1 MIYAFQSSIASAKSP
16 QWASNTQISTT
27 TLITYYVQRLYY
39 CRARDAMSP
48 VKYSMRCTIK
58 QFRTATNCITFNI
71 RVNVLILETSY
82 QSTCKSSDVFEK
94 WQFFGINI
102 YFTLINDCKWWAMQ
116 EKKMKTNKKLV
127 LESLKINLKGKWK
140 ISDFRENHIEH
151 FGNETV

>member
-39 CRARDAMSP
+39 CRCRARDAMSP
-48 VKYSMRCTIK
+48 VKYSMRCTVK
-58 QFRTATNCITFNI
+58 RFRTATNCITFNI
-71 RVNVLILETSY
+71 RVNVLILETRAHVNRRMYSEN
-82 QSTCKSSDVFEK
+82 DNFFE
-94 WQFFGINI
+94 INI
-102 YFTLINDCKWWAMQ
+102 FFTLINDCKWWAMQ
-116 EKKMKTNKKLV
+116 EKKMKTDKKLV
-127 LESLKINLKGKWK
+127 LESFKINLKGKWK